1 MTNAIRTPV
10 LFSYCSLGGAMDAL
24 GMMTGV
30 LVRARPCMHYAIM
43 ETVPVVNTNMGIMI
57 QTRFGTLDKQ

>member
-1 MTNAIRTPV
+1 
-10 LFSYCSLGGAMDAL
+10 MDAL